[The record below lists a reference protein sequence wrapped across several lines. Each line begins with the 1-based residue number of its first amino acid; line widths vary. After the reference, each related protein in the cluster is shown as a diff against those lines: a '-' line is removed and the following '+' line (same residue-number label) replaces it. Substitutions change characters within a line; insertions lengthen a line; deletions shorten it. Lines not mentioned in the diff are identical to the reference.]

1 LAPASVAKAAA
12 VPPAVSTAAALTGI
26 PPLATTT
33 VRFIS
38 SPTAMTAAPGIH
50 RLTVRNASSKT

>member
-1 LAPASVAKAAA
+1 MAKAAA